1 MRLIAYKSYLYA
13 VNYNAQFNRMTK
25 YQILNNHSVFGL
37 KYIKLILVMYLL
49 QF

>member
-13 VNYNAQFNRMTK
+13 VNYYAQFNRMTK
-25 YQILNNHSVFGL
+25 YQIL
-37 KYIKLILVMYLL
+37 